1 MNNLLNIFKV
11 LNDAGILGVI
21 VVAFVGWFTR
31 INPALKHKVELQ
43 KTSRQR
49 EALLLLDQ
57 LATNVVLELSTKYEL
72 PNDEKRE
79 KAIVQVTEQLQGFG
93 HDIDPKV
100 VSAGIEK
107 AYQLL
112 STKNTAAQVKQA
124 KYDAALA
131 STKAAFAKKQEQLS
145 VNNPAVKGE
154 VKPLEV
160 PATAQPTEGGNQ

>member
-11 LNDAGILGVI
+11 LNDTGVLGVI

-49 EALLLLDQ
+49 EVLQLLDQ

-100 VSAGIEK
+100 VSASIEK
-107 AYQLL
+107 VYQLL

-131 STKAAFAKKQEQLS
+131 STEAAFVKKQGQLA
-145 VNNPAVKGE
+145 VNNPAVKDE
-154 VKPLEV
+154 AKPLEV
-160 PATAQPTEGGNQ
+160 PATAQPMEGGNQ